1 MILVPLFE
9 PENNVKVFRLVIS
22 KGNSIKSLRTYE
34 VILSQIVEKRIYV
47 FSIRENLLLFS

>member
-9 PENNVKVFRLVIS
+9 PENNVGVFRLVIS

-34 VILSQIVEKRIYV
+34 VILSQVVEKRIYV
-47 FSIRENLLLFS
+47 FSIRKNLLLFS